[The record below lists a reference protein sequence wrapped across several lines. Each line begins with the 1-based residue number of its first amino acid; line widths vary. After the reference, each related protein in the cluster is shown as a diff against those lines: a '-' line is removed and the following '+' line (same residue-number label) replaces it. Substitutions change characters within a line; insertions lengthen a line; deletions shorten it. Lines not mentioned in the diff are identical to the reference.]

1 MNTETEKISVPRF
14 MNIFKKFSASDKIKI
29 ADQIN
34 RETFEARWKLL
45 DAELPD
51 VELSE
56 QEIMDEVRAVRYAE
70 KDKR

>member
-1 MNTETEKISVPRF
+1 MNTDTEKISVPRF